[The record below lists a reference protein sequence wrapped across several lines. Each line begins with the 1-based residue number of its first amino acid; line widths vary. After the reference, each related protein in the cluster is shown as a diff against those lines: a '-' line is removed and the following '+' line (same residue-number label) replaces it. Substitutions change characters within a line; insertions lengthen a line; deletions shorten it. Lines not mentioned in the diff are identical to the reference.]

1 MKKDMLKYLT
11 LLALTV
17 VFAAGCG
24 KPVSKCT
31 APEDNAQHHYVRG
44 MELLADNKGYDA
56 AAKFERSL
64 YCDEEFSPSHGGMA
78 ITHALMAVSQKDDGH
93 RRVEEDK
100 TSEHLK
106 QADKTA
112 DTEEDE
118 FAVHVAEMRVQ
129 TVLKHDKW
137 LSETQ
142 GHYKDAM
149 KIKVDDKKLLFY
161 DGREA
166 AIYYMGVAYLDGR
179 EFQKA
184 RDSFSDVLAEKATS
198 KWHAPAEK
206 GWKRVDKILRA
217 LAGITVGDVGKQI
230 ALRDSVNRGDLS
242 ALLIQE
248 LKIDKLFA
256 GRIASK
262 AAADSMKAEFTPA
275 DVMASPF
282 KDDILTLMKW
292 NIRGLE
298 PAYDSTTK
306 AYLFKPEAPVSRKD
320 LAFALEDVLS
330 KITGDETI
338 ATKFIGNDKSPFPDI
353 PASAAWFN
361 AAMNMTTRGLMETEL
376 SGDFRPNEP
385 IDGAEA
391 LLAIRA
397 LKHALNVQ

>member
-1 MKKDMLKYLT
+1 MLKYLT
-11 LLALTV
+11 LFALMA
-17 VFAAGCG
+17 VFAVGCG

-44 MELLADNKGYDA
+44 MELLADNKAGEA
-56 AAKFERSL
+56 SAKFERSL
-64 YCDEEFSPSHGGMA
+64 YCDEEFAPSHGGMA
-78 ITHALMAVSQKDDGH
+78 IAEALKAVSQKD
-93 RRVEEDK
+93 EEHKKVDADK
-100 TSEHLK
+100 AAEHLK

-118 FAVHVAEMRVQ
+118 FAAHVASMRVE
-129 TVLKHDKW
+129 TVLKHGKW
-137 LSETQ
+137 LAEVQ
-142 GHYKDAM
+142 DHYKDAM

-166 AIYYMGVAYLDGR
+166 AIYYMGVAYLDAR
-179 EFQKA
+179 EFQRA

-198 KWHAPAEK
+198 KWHALAEK

-230 ALRDSVNRGDLS
+230 ALRDSVNRGELS
-242 ALLIQE
+242 ALLIEE

-256 GRIASK
+256 GRSASK
-262 AAADSMKAEFTPA
+262 SEADKMKAEFTPA
-275 DVMASPF
+275 DTMGSPF

-298 PAYDSTTK
+298 PAYDGTTK
-306 AYLFKPEAPVSRKD
+306 AYLFKPETPVSRKD
-320 LAFALEDVLS
+320 LAFALEDVLA
-330 KITGDETI
+330 KITGDEAI

>member
-1 MKKDMLKYLT
+1 MKKAILKYLT
-11 LLALTV
+11 LLTLMV

-31 APEDNAQHHYVRG
+31 APEDNAEHHYVRG
-44 MELLADNKGYDA
+44 MELLADNKADDA

-64 YCDEEFSPSHGGMA
+64 YCDEEFSPAHGGLA
-78 ITHALMAVSQKDDGH
+78 ITQALKAVSQNDVGH
-93 RRVEEDK
+93 KKVDADK
-100 TSEHLK
+100 AAEHLK

-118 FAVHVAEMRVQ
+118 FSAHVAEMRVQ
-129 TVLKHDKW
+129 TVLKHGKW

-166 AIYYMGVAYLDGR
+166 AIYYMGLAYLDGR

-198 KWHAPAEK
+198 KWHTPAEK

-217 LAGITVGDVGKQI
+217 LAGITTGDVGKQI
-230 ALRDSVNRGDLS
+230 ALMASVNRGEMA
-242 ALLIQE
+242 ALLIGE

-256 GRIASK
+256 GRIAAKSEVDK
-262 AAADSMKAEFTPA
+262 LKAEFTPA
-275 DVMASPF
+275 DTMNSPF

-298 PAYDSTTK
+298 PAFDVTTK
-306 AYLFKPEAPVSRKD
+306 AYLFKPETPVSRKD
-320 LAFALEDVLS
+320 LAFALEDVLA
-330 KITGDETI
+330 KITGDEAI
-338 ATKFIGNDKSPFPDI
+338 ATKFIGNEKSPFPDV

-361 AAMNMTTRGLMETEL
+361 AAMNMSTRGLMETEL

-391 LLAIRA
+391 LLAIRV
-397 LKHALNVQ
+397 LKHVLNVK

>member
-1 MKKDMLKYLT
+1 MKKNMLKYLT
-11 LLALTV
+11 LIAAMI

-31 APEDNAQHHYVRG
+31 APEDNPQHHYVGG
-44 MELLADNKGYDA
+44 MELLADNKAVDA
-56 AAKFERSL
+56 AAKFEKSL
-64 YCDEEFSPSHGGMA
+64 YCDEEFSPAHGGMA
-78 ITHALMAVSQKDDGH
+78 IAHALKAVSQKDDAH
-93 RRVEEDK
+93 RKVEEDK
-100 TSEHLK
+100 AAEHLK

-129 TVLKHDKW
+129 TILKQGKW
-137 LSETQ
+137 LSEAQ
-142 GHYKDAM
+142 DHYKSAM

-166 AIYYMGVAYLDGR
+166 AIYYMGIAYIDGR

-184 RDSFSDVLAEKATS
+184 RDRFADVLAEKATS

-217 LAGITVGDVGKQI
+217 LAGITTGGVGKQI
-230 ALRDSVNRGDLS
+230 ALRDSVNRGEMA
-242 ALLIQE
+242 ALLIEE

-256 GRIASK
+256 GRIVAKS
-262 AAADSMKAEFTPA
+262 AADKLKAEFTPA
-275 DVMASPF
+275 DTMVSPF

-298 PAYDSTTK
+298 PAYDETTK
-306 AYLFKPEAPVSRKD
+306 AYLFKPEAPVTRKD

-330 KITGDETI
+330 KVTGDETI
-338 ATKFIGNDKSPFPDI
+338 ATKFFGNDKSPFPDI

-361 AAMNMTTRGLMETEL
+361 AVMNMTTRGLMETEL

-385 IDGAEA
+385 VDGAEA
-391 LLAIRA
+391 LLAIRV
-397 LKHALNVQ
+397 LKHALNVR